1 MIRYSTSRSTICLAN
16 PSALTELASR
26 IEREYRELLDLREQV
41 KKAEATTATRSWPRG
56 QLKTCS
62 GLVTRVVSRRPIT
75 RQRKEITK
83 RELYTMLAEAV
94 RNTL

>member
-1 MIRYSTSRSTICLAN
+1 MIRYSTSRS
-16 PSALTELASR
+16 PSALTQLVSR
-26 IEREYRELLDLREQV
+26 IEREYRELLDMREQV
-41 KKAEATTATRSWPRG
+41 KKAEAVAASRSWPRV

-62 GLVTRVVSRRPIT
+62 RPVTRVVSRRPIT

-83 RELYTMLAEAV
+83 RELYTLLAEAV